1 MIQQAEEEEEILIPV
16 SDHHVIENVKNA
28 SQKVTDKA
36 KLGSTDRQTFCVR
49 YDYYDKY
56 IAAGHNDGT
65 IRIYNMMTEKE
76 AFIVNKDMEDPS
88 PITNIK
94 WRPPAAPSIT
104 KNVLISISANGALQH
119 WHTTS
124 GKLLHTIYDE
134 FNQLL
139 GVDYKPDGCQFAAA
153 GSDTVVRV
161 YDEATR
167 KLVSE
172 LKGSVSGKPGH
183 SNRVFCCKF
192 DKENEN
198 ILLSG
203 GWDHTIQIWDL
214 REGGSVRSIYGPKI
228 CGESID
234 IREGYIVTGSYRK
247 DNQIEIWKCDTGDYV
262 GAVPWDEALPSQDPC
277 YVYSMQFRKGHGNIL
292 IAGGAVSNEV
302 KLFDTFDY
310 FKPIAQIRDLSRA
323 CFTVDFAQSGDSF
336 AMGGGDGVVRVFN
349 LTKDL

>member
-1 MIQQAEEEEEILIPV
+1 M
-16 SDHHVIENVKNA
+16 
-28 SQKVTDKA
+28 
-36 KLGSTDRQTFCVR
+36 RF
-49 YDYYDKY
+49 DYYDKY
-56 IAAGHNDGT
+56 IASGHNDGT
-65 IRIYNMMTEKE
+65 VRIYNLMTEKE
-76 AFIVNKDMEDPS
+76 SFVINKDQDEPS

-104 KNVLISISANGALQH
+104 KNVLISVNAKGALQH

-124 GKLLHTIYDE
+124 GKLLHTIHSD
-134 FNQLL
+134 FNQIL

-172 LKGSVSGKPGH
+172 LKGSTSGKPGH
-183 SNRVFCCKF
+183 SNRIFCCKF

-214 REGGSVRSIYGPKI
+214 REGGSIRSIYGPKI

-247 DNQIEIWKCDTGDYV
+247 DNQVEIWKCDSGEYV
-262 GAVPWDEALPSQDPC
+262 GAVDWDADLPSENPC

-292 IAGGAVSNEV
+292 IAGGAGSNEV
-302 KLFDTFDY
+302 KLFDTYDF
-310 FKPIAQIRDLSRA
+310 FTPIARIGEMSRA
-323 CFTVDFAQSGDSF
+323 CFTVDFSQSGDTF
-336 AMGGGDGVVRVFN
+336 AISGGDGVVRVFTLN
-349 LTKDL
+349 KEA